1 MSRLRFSSKT
11 GERMKE
17 SLQVVYIDKEIIMVV
32 ER

>member
-1 MSRLRFSSKT
+1 MSRLRFSSET

-17 SLQVVYIDKEIIMVV
+17 SLQVVYIDGGIVMAM